1 VTRYV
6 GSRLLALLPILL
18 GVAAVSF
25 SLVHIMPG
33 DPLDS
38 LMDPQSTQAE
48 RDAFAAALGLTGS
61 LPEQFFTWLGRVAG
75 GDLGR
80 SIAFRQPVL
89 SMVVGALQNT
99 LLLAGAAAVFG
110 LLVGSVLG
118 TLAAVHRG
126 RALDRGVTGLSLIG
140 LSIPSFWLGMILVAL
155 FGVTWQ
161 LLPVSGIGSG
171 SGTDLLSHLVL
182 PTLAVSA
189 PVIGL
194 TTRMVRTHV
203 AEILEGQHVEFLRAN
218 GMGRA
223 RLLLQVWRNALP
235 NVLTIFGLELGNLLG
250 GSALVEI
257 VFSWPGVGQ
266 LVYQA
271 VTQRDI
277 PVIQASLLLVG
288 LLYVVINLAV
298 DVGQTLLD
306 PRRRSQVVST

>member
-1 VTRYV
+1 MIRYV
-6 GSRLLALLPILL
+6 ASRMAALLPILL

-38 LMDPQSTQAE
+38 LLGPQATQE
-48 RDAFAAALGLTGS
+48 QRDAFAAAMGMDGTLLQ
-61 LPEQFFTWLGRVAG
+61 QFVAWLERAAQ

-80 SIAFRQPVL
+80 SIAFGRPVTEL
-89 SMVVGALQNT
+89 VLGSLRNT
-99 LLLAGAAAVFG
+99 LVLAAAAAVVG
-110 LLVGSVLG
+110 LLLGSVIG
-118 TLAAVHRG
+118 TVAAVRRG
-126 RALDRGVTGLSLIG
+126 GLLDRAVTMLSLVG
-140 LSIPSFWLGMILVAL
+140 LSIPSFWLAMMLVAL
-155 FGVTWQ
+155 FGVVLK

-171 SGTDLLSHLVL
+171 EPGDLARHLVL
-182 PTLAVSA
+182 PTIAVAA
-189 PVIGL
+189 PVVGM
-194 TTRMVRTHV
+194 TARMVRTHV
-203 AEILEGQHVEFLRAN
+203 VEVLDGEHVEFLRAN
-218 GMGRA
+218 GMPSGRV
-223 RLLLQVWRNALP
+223 LLQVWRNALP
-235 NVLTIFGLELGNLLG
+235 SVLTVFGLELGNLLG

-288 LLYVVINLAV
+288 LVYVLINLAV

-306 PRRRSQVVST
+306 PRRRSQVVHA